1 MINNIVNLIKGF
13 ICRQHSSST
22 FSEFDI
28 EGCNNWVT
36 TVLKNPGVDV
46 EIPGMM
52 KL

>member
-13 ICRQHSSST
+13 ICNQHSSWT
-22 FSEFDI
+22 LSEFDI
-28 EGCNNWVT
+28 EGCHNWVT
-36 TVLKNPGVDV
+36 TVLKNRGVDI